1 MELPRVRGL
10 PLLRAEVL
18 ALMWSH
24 QYSMIQN
31 LPRNTRAFE
40 IVPFLCGAGY
50 LSPLALKLS
59 KIRLHRLL
67 RMRLEM

>member
-1 MELPRVRGL
+1 MELPCARGL

-18 ALMWSH
+18 ALMWSR
-24 QYSMIQN
+24 QYNMTQN

-40 IVPFLCGAGY
+40 IVPFLCGARY

-59 KIRLHRLL
+59 EIRLHRLL
-67 RMRLEM
+67 RMRLDM

>member
-10 PLLRAEVL
+10 PLLRAKVL
-18 ALMWSH
+18 ALTWSH
-24 QYSMIQN
+24 QHNMIQN

-50 LSPLALKLS
+50 LSLLALKLS
-59 KIRLHRLL
+59 EIRLHRLL

>member
-1 MELPRVRGL
+1 MELPCVRGL
-10 PLLRAEVL
+10 PLLRVEVL

-24 QYSMIQN
+24 QYSMTQN

-59 KIRLHRLL
+59 EIRLHRLL
-67 RMRLEM
+67 RIRFEM